1 MTMKKVNVTINE
13 QKISVP
19 ADYTVLEAAREINVE
34 IPTLCHLNLHDL
46 KAVNRSASCRVC
58 VVELEGR
65 ASLAPSCSTYVSEG
79 MVIKT
84 NTPRAIKARR
94 TMVELLLS
102 DHPKDC
108 LTCSKNQQCELQSLA
123 AELGV
128 REIKYTGEESHYEL
142 DNSSYSIVRNLDKCV
157 FCRRC
162 ETMCNEVQT
171 CGILSGIDRGFE
183 TVVGPAFGLPMI
195 DTMCT
200 FCGQCV
206 AVCPTAALTEVSNVR
221 QVWDAINDPEKYV
234 VVQTAPAVRVAL
246 GEEFGMEAGTIVTGK
261 MAAALRRMGF
271 DQVFDTDFAADLT
284 IVEEA
289 SELIHRIQHGGTLP
303 ILTSCCP
310 AWVKFFEHQFPDL
323 LDIPS
328 TCKSPHEMFGAVTK
342 TYFAEKMNIDP
353 KKIVVVSV
361 MPCLAKKY
369 EAARPELSENDL
381 QHVDYVIDTRETA
394 KMIREAGIC
403 FTDLPDEDFDRPLG
417 ESTGASVIFGATGG
431 VIEAAVRTAVDWL
444 TGESIE
450 NVDYTQLRGF
460 KGIREGSVMIGDME
474 VKIGIAHGLG
484 NARKLL
490 EDIRDGKAQYHA
502 IEIMACPG
510 GCIGGGGQPYHQ
522 GDSEIIQKRMD
533 AIYREDKGKAKRK
546 SHENTD
552 VLELYKN
559 YLGEFYGEKAH
570 ELLHTS
576 YTKRN
581 LI

>member
-1 MTMKKVNVTINE
+1 MKKVNVTIND
-13 QKISVP
+13 QKISVSE
-19 ADYTVLEAAREINVE
+19 DYTVLEAARDINVN

-58 VVELEGR
+58 IVEVEGR
-65 ASLAPSCSTYVSEG
+65 STLAPSCSTYVSEG

-128 REIKYTGEESHYEL
+128 REIKYTGEESHYEM

-195 DTMCT
+195 ETMCT

-221 QVWDAINDPEKYV
+221 QVWDAINDPDKYV

-246 GEEFGMEAGTIVTGK
+246 GEEFGMEVGTIVTGK
-261 MAAALRRMGF
+261 MTAALRRLGF

-289 SELIHRIQHGGTLP
+289 SEFIHRIQHGGTLP

-342 TYFAEKMNIDP
+342 TYYAEKFNIDP
-353 KKIVVVSV
+353 AKIVVVSV

-369 EAARPELSENDL
+369 EAARPELSVNGL
-381 QHVDYVIDTRETA
+381 QNVDFVIDTRETA
-394 KMIREAGIC
+394 KMIREAGIS
-403 FTDLPDEDFDRPLG
+403 FIDLPDEDFDKPLG
-417 ESTGASVIFGATGG
+417 ESTGAGVIFGTTGG
-431 VIEAAVRTAVDWL
+431 VIEAALRTACDWL
-444 TGESIE
+444 TGQSLEDI
-450 NVDYTQLRGF
+450 DYHQLRGLE
-460 KGIREGSVMIGDME
+460 GIREGSVMIGDME

-490 EDIRDGKAQYHA
+490 EDIRDGKVQYHA

-510 GCIGGGGQPYHQ
+510 GCIGGGGQPYHK
-522 GDSEIIQKRMD
+522 GDADIIKKRAD
-533 AIYREDKGKAKRK
+533 AIYREDKGKTKRK
-546 SHENTD
+546 SHENAD
-552 VLELYKN
+552 VLELYKE

-576 YTKRN
+576 YTKRD

>member
-1 MTMKKVNVTINE
+1 MNKVNIIINDQE
-13 QKISVP
+13 ISVP
-19 ADYTVLEAAREINVE
+19 ANYTILEAAKKINVS
-34 IPTLCHLNLHDL
+34 IPTLCHLNFHGL
-46 KAVNRSASCRVC
+46 KTVNRSASCRVC
-58 VVELEGR
+58 VVEVEGR
-65 ASLAPSCSTYVSEG
+65 GSLAPSCSTYVSEG
-79 MVIKT
+79 MVVKT
-84 NTPRAIKARR
+84 STPRAIKARR

-108 LTCSKNQQCELQSLA
+108 LTCPKNQQCELQSLA

-128 REIKYTGEESHYEL
+128 MEIKYTGEESTYEL
-142 DNSSYSIVRNLDKCV
+142 DDSSYSIVRNLDKCIL
-157 FCRRC
+157 CRRC

-171 CGILSGIDRGFE
+171 CGILSGMDRGFE

-221 QVWDAINDPEKYV
+221 QVWDAINDPEKHV

-246 GEEFGMEAGTIVTGK
+246 GEEFGMEVGTIVTGK
-261 MAAALRRMGF
+261 MTAALRRLGF
-271 DQVFDTDFAADLT
+271 DQIFDTDFAADLT

-289 SELIHRIQHGGTLP
+289 SEFIHRVKHGGRLP
-303 ILTSCCP
+303 MLTSCCP

-328 TCKSPHEMFGAVTK
+328 TCKSPHEMFGVVAK
-342 TYFAEKMNIDP
+342 TYYAEKFNIDP
-353 KKIVVVSV
+353 KTIVVVSV

-369 EAARPELSENDL
+369 EAARPELSTDGL
-381 QHVDYVIDTRETA
+381 QHVDFVIDTRETA
-394 KMIREAGIC
+394 KMIKEAGIC
-403 FTDLPDEDFDRPLG
+403 FIDLPDEDFDKPLG
-417 ESTGASVIFGATGG
+417 ESTGAGVIFGTTGG
-431 VIEAAVRTAVDWL
+431 VIEAALRTACDWL
-444 TGESIE
+444 TGESLEEI
-450 NVDYTQLRGF
+450 DFHQLRGLE
-460 KGIREGSVMIGDME
+460 GIREGTVKISDMDI
-474 VKIGIAHGLG
+474 KIGIAHGLG

-490 EDIRDGKAQYHA
+490 EDIRDGKAEYHA

-510 GCIGGGGQPYHQ
+510 GCIGGGGQPYYK
-522 GDSEIIQKRMD
+522 GEADVIKKRME

-546 SHENTD
+546 SHENSD
-552 VLELYKN
+552 VLELYRE

-570 ELLHTS
+570 ELLHTN

>member
-1 MTMKKVNVTINE
+1 MKKVNVIIND
-13 QKISVP
+13 QNISVP
-19 ADYTVLEAAREINVE
+19 ANHTVLDAAREINVE

-58 VVELEGR
+58 VVEVEGR
-65 ASLAPSCSTYVSEG
+65 GTLAPSCSTYVSEG

-84 NTPRAIKARR
+84 NTSRAIKARR

-142 DNSSYSIVRNLDKCV
+142 DDSSYSIVRNLDKCV
-157 FCRRC
+157 LCRRC

-221 QVWDAINDPEKYV
+221 QVWDEINDPDKYV

-246 GEEFGMEAGTIVTGK
+246 GEEFGMDVGTIVTGK
-261 MAAALRRMGF
+261 MTAALRRLGF

-289 SELIHRIQHGGTLP
+289 SEFIHRLKHGGRLP

-342 TYFAEKMNIDP
+342 TYYAEKFNIDP

-369 EAARPELSENDL
+369 EAARPELSTNEL

-394 KMIREAGIC
+394 KMIKEAGIC
-403 FTDLPDEDFDRPLG
+403 FKDLPDEDFDHPLG
-417 ESTGASVIFGATGG
+417 ESTGAGVIFGTTGG
-431 VIEAAVRTAVDWL
+431 VIEAALRTACDWL
-444 TGESIE
+444 TGESLE
-450 NVDYTQLRGF
+450 DVDYHQLRGLE
-460 KGIREGSVMIGDME
+460 GIREGSVMIGDTE
-474 VKIGIAHGLG
+474 IKIGIAHGLG

-490 EDIRDGKAQYHA
+490 EDIRDGKVKYHI

-510 GCIGGGGQPYHQ
+510 GCIGGGGQPYHK
-522 GDSEIIQKRMD
+522 GDSDIIKKRAE
-533 AIYREDKGKAKRK
+533 AIYREDKGKTKRK
-546 SHENTD
+546 SHENTA

-559 YLGEFYGEKAH
+559 YLGEFYGKKAH
-570 ELLHTS
+570 ELLHTD
-576 YTKRN
+576 YTKRE

>member
-1 MTMKKVNVTINE
+1 MKKVNVIIND
-13 QKISVP
+13 QNISVP
-19 ADYTVLEAAREINVE
+19 ANHTVLDAAREINVE

-58 VVELEGR
+58 VVEVEGR
-65 ASLAPSCSTYVSEG
+65 GTLAPSCSTYVSEG

-84 NTPRAIKARR
+84 NTSRAIKARR

-128 REIKYTGEESHYEL
+128 REIKYTGEESHYKL
-142 DNSSYSIVRNLDKCV
+142 DDSSYSIVRNLDKCV
-157 FCRRC
+157 LCRRC

-221 QVWDAINDPEKYV
+221 QVWDEINDPDKYV

-246 GEEFGMEAGTIVTGK
+246 GEEFGMDVGTIVTGK
-261 MAAALRRMGF
+261 MTAALRRLGF

-289 SELIHRIQHGGTLP
+289 SEFIHRLKHGGRLP

-342 TYFAEKMNIDP
+342 TYYAEKFNIDP

-369 EAARPELSENDL
+369 EAARPELSTNEL

-394 KMIREAGIC
+394 KMIKEAGIC
-403 FTDLPDEDFDRPLG
+403 FKDLPDEDFDHPLG
-417 ESTGASVIFGATGG
+417 ESTGAGVIFGTTGG
-431 VIEAAVRTAVDWL
+431 VIEAALRTACDWL
-444 TGESIE
+444 TGESLEDI
-450 NVDYTQLRGF
+450 DYHQLRGLE
-460 KGIREGSVMIGDME
+460 GIREGSVMIGDTE
-474 VKIGIAHGLG
+474 IKIGIAHGLG

-490 EDIRDGKAQYHA
+490 EDIRDGKAEYHA

-510 GCIGGGGQPYHQ
+510 GCIGGGGQPYHK
-522 GDSEIIQKRMD
+522 GDSDIIKKRAE
-533 AIYREDKGKAKRK
+533 AIYREDKGKTKRK
-546 SHENTD
+546 SHENTA

-570 ELLHTS
+570 ELLHTD
-576 YTKRN
+576 YTKRE